1 MEQLSNDL
9 AAYFA
14 IIVLVS
20 VAYGKTF
27 GATQEAITQAVID
40 AFAIRSR
47 YRRVTNLGVGMAIAL
62 LIAGAAAWKLTSWD
76 VIPIGI
82 IAGLMA
88 SVEAAKAHETPQ
100 APPTKPAAQ
109 GGEKPG

>member
-1 MEQLSNDL
+1 VNDALSNDL
-9 AAYFA
+9 TAYFA

-27 GATQEAITQAVID
+27 GGTQEAITQAVVD
-40 AFAIRSR
+40 ALAIRSR
-47 YRRVTNLGVGMAIAL
+47 YRRVTNLAVGMAIAL
-62 LIAGAAAWKLTSWD
+62 LIAGAAAWKLQTWD
-76 VIPIGI
+76 VLPIGI

-100 APPTKPAAQ
+100 APPPTKPAA
-109 GGEKPG
+109 EA